1 MTTVFTHKE
10 WFYTCSGENL
20 FTLTPEEL
28 FIYRAI
34 LNWV

>member
-1 MTTVFTHKE
+1 MKSIFTHKE
-10 WFYTCSGENL
+10 WFYTWAGENL
-20 FTLTPEEL
+20 FTLTSEEL